1 MCGITG
7 FVDFTSSVKQNSLGS
22 MIGTI
27 AYRGPDS
34 SGEYHN
40 RNKTAALGIRRLSI
54 IDLKTGDQPIY
65 NEDSS
70 IVVVYNGEIY
80 NYQKLKKGLIVEGH
94 EFRTKSDTE
103 VLVHLYE
110 KYGTNTPKYLN
121 AMFAFAIWDENK
133 QELLLARDRAG
144 IKPLYYY
151 HAGNRLIFGS
161 EVKTIL
167 AHPAYNKRIDET
179 ALSLYGYFGY
189 LPADYSM
196 FKGIK
201 KLLPGHTL
209 KFSKSG
215 LKIDKY
221 FELSSDTKH
230 DKSDVN
236 ELLKRAVTSQLISDV
251 PVGVFLSGGID
262 SSLVA
267 YYITQEKRKLNSFSI
282 SFEDKSYDESDQA
295 LLVAKKLGTK
305 HHSEIFKSNDIVNSF
320 GEISSK
326 LDEPLAD
333 PSLFPTFKVSKLAR
347 KHVKVV
353 LSGDGGDELFGGYP
367 TYQAHLMAK
376 WFEILPKSILN
387 SSHLFLNLLPNSHKN
402 YDKKKLATV
411 FLKGLKKPALER
423 HLFWMRSFFLGEN
436 NLFDKPNLD
445 WVNEILPDLSQFKDV
460 SRQMQVLDFYTYLR
474 NDFLFKVD
482 RASMYNSLEVRVPF
496 LDNDVIDFAFSTKI
510 SHVGYR
516 RNKIILRDLLK
527 DKLPE
532 IARRP
537 KKGFGI
543 PIAEWMLDEIKD
555 FSYELL
561 QNKKLYDF
569 VDKKEVGRI
578 WNNHQNLKENNAGM
592 IWMLIMLSGW
602 LDNWA

>member
-7 FVDFTSSVKQNSLGS
+7 YVDFSSSTNRRSLDS

-34 SGEYHN
+34 SG
-40 RNKTAALGIRRLSI
+40 RFISKSKKAALGIRRLSI
-54 IDLKTGDQPIY
+54 IDLKTGDQPIF

-70 IVVVYNGEIY
+70 VVVVYNGEIY
-80 NYQKLKKGLIVEGH
+80 NYLKLKRDLIKKGH
-94 EFRTKSDTE
+94 KFRTKSDTE

-110 KYGTNTPKYLN
+110 EYGLNVPKYLN

-151 HAGNRLIFGS
+151 HAGRKLIFGS

-167 AHPAYNKRIDET
+167 AHPDYNKKVDNT
-179 ALSLYGYFGY
+179 ALSLYGNFGY
-189 LPADYSM
+189 IPSDFSV
-196 FKGIK
+196 FKGVK
-201 KLLPGHTL
+201 KLLPGHAL
-209 KFSKSG
+209 KFSKRG
-215 LKIDKY
+215 LMISKY
-221 FELSSDTKH
+221 FELSSNSKH
-230 DKSDVN
+230 DKKKAN
-236 ELLKRAVTSQLISDV
+236 ELLQNAVTSQLISDV

-262 SSLVA
+262 SSLIA
-267 YYITQEKRKLNSFSI
+267 YHITQQKRKLNSFSI
-282 SFEDKSYDESDQA
+282 SFDEKSYDESNQA
-295 LLVAKKLGTK
+295 QHVAKKLGTK
-305 HHSEIFKSNDIVNSF
+305 HHSETFTHKDITGLFPV
-320 GEISSK
+320 ISSK

-376 WFEILPKSILN
+376 WFEILPKSVLD
-387 SSHLFLNLLPNSHKN
+387 SSRLLLSLLPNSHKN

-411 FLKGLKKPALER
+411 FMKGLKKSPTER
-423 HLFWMRSFFLGEN
+423 HFFWMRTFFLGEN
-436 NLFDKPNLD
+436 NLFDKPKLD
-445 WVNEILPDLSQFKDV
+445 WLSKMLPDLNQFKDIT
-460 SRQMQVLDFYTYLR
+460 RQMQVLDFYTYLR
-474 NDFLFKVD
+474 DDFLFKVD

-496 LDNDVIDFAFSTKI
+496 LDNDVIDFAFSTDL
-510 SHVGYR
+510 SHVGFR

-532 IARRP
+532 IANRP
-537 KKGFGI
+537 KKGFGM
-543 PIAEWMLDEIKD
+543 PIAKWMMDEIKD
-555 FSYELL
+555 FSYQAL
-561 QNKKLYDF
+561 QNKKLYDH
-569 VDKKEVGRI
+569 VDKKEVKRI
-578 WNNHQNLKENNAGM
+578 WNDHQKQRKNNAGT